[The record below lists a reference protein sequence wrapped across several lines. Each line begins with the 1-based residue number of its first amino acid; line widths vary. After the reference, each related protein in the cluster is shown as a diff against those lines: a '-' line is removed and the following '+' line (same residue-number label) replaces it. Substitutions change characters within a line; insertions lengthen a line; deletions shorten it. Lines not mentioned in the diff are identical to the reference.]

1 MRQFEDIRYEAGAV
15 MEHAEFVALV
25 PFPSRVPAPGRRT
38 GRAAWEGVAAS
49 LLLHL
54 VVGAAAIGAIS
65 TAPSVPP
72 PVIDLTLAGPGREAP
87 ATSAFTAA
95 EPAKDPGA
103 VPVPVPVPVPESPA
117 PPVAPPVTPPVAARS
132 DGIPPSNLSDLTARG
147 NAPGDG
153 IAGSFPAASP
163 PSVVPGARAGI
174 AEGGGPAGTGSPSGK
189 TGAVR
194 ASGDFAGI
202 RDGIQRRI
210 AYPAMARRMGW
221 EGKVV
226 VAFLLLPDGS
236 VRDIRVVQ
244 GSGHPVLDRGAVDA
258 VRNASPFPR
267 PSVKAEIVTPVV
279 YRLSAA
285 P

>member
-1 MRQFEDIRYEAGAV
+1 
-15 MEHAEFVALV
+15 MEHAEFVAPV
-25 PFPSRVPAPGRRT
+25 PFPSSVPAPRRGT

-54 VVGAAAIGAIS
+54 VVGAAAIGTIP
-65 TAPSVPP
+65 TAPKGPP
-72 PVIDLTLAGPGREAP
+72 PVIDLTLAGPGGEAP
-87 ATSAFTAA
+87 AASALTAA
-95 EPAKDPGA
+95 ETAKDPGTA
-103 VPVPVPVPVPESPA
+103 PVRESPA
-117 PPVAPPVTPPVAARS
+117 PPVAPTVATLPA
-132 DGIPPSNLSDLTARG
+132 GIPPSNLSDLAASIRATA
-147 NAPGDG
+147 AG
-153 IAGSFPAASP
+153 IAGSVPAASAYP
-163 PSVVPGARAGI
+163 ASPGPAAGSPRSAVPDAQAVTAEAGVPG
-174 AEGGGPAGTGSPSGK
+174 GTGSPSGK
-189 TGAVR
+189 TGVGR

-210 AYPAMARRMGW
+210 AYPAMAQRMGW

-267 PSVKAEIVTPVV
+267 PPAEAEIVTPVV

>member
-1 MRQFEDIRYEAGAV
+1 

-25 PFPSRVPAPGRRT
+25 PFPSSAPAPGRRT

-103 VPVPVPVPVPESPA
+103 VPVPESPA
-117 PPVAPPVTPPVAARS
+117 PPVAPPVTPPVAAPVAAHS
-132 DGIPPSNLSDLTARG
+132 DGIPPSNLSDPTAQG
-147 NAPGDG
+147 NAPADG
-153 IAGSFPAASP
+153 IAGPFPAASP
-163 PSVVPGARAGI
+163 PSAVPGARAGI
-174 AEGGGPAGTGSPSGK
+174 AEGGGPAGTESPSGK

-267 PSVKAEIVTPVV
+267 PPAEAKIVTPVV
-279 YRLSAA
+279 YRLSEA

>member
-1 MRQFEDIRYEAGAV
+1 
-15 MEHAEFVALV
+15 MEHAEFVSLV
-25 PFPSRVPAPGRRT
+25 PFPSSVPAPRRGT

-54 VVGAAAIGAIS
+54 FVGAAVIGAIS
-65 TAPSVPP
+65 TASTGPP
-72 PVIDLTLAGPGREAP
+72 PVIDLTLAGPGGEAP
-87 ATSAFTAA
+87 ATSAVTAA
-95 EPAKDPGA
+95 EAAKNPGTA
-103 VPVPVPVPVPESPA
+103 PVRESPA
-117 PPVAPPVTPPVAARS
+117 PPVAPPLATRTA
-132 DGIPPSNLSDLTARG
+132 GIPPSNLSDLAASIR
-147 NAPGDG
+147 APAAG

-163 PSVVPGARAGI
+163 PSAVPDAQTGTAEAGD
-174 AEGGGPAGTGSPSGK
+174 PAGTGSPSGK
-189 TGAVR
+189 TGAGR

-226 VAFLLLPDGS
+226 VAFLILPDGS

-267 PSVKAEIVTPVV
+267 PPAEAEIVTPVV
-279 YRLSAA
+279 YRLKAA

>member
-1 MRQFEDIRYEAGAV
+1 

-25 PFPSRVPAPGRRT
+25 PFPSSVPAPGRRT

-95 EPAKDPGA
+95 EPAKVSGT
-103 VPVPVPVPVPESPA
+103 VPVPVPLPVPVSVPIPLPESPA
-117 PPVAPPVTPPVAARS
+117 PPFTPPVAAVS
-132 DGIPPSNLSDLTARG
+132 GEPPPSNLSVLAARG
-147 NAPGDG
+147 NAPADG

-163 PSVVPGARAGI
+163 PFAVPGPLAGTVEV
-174 AEGGGPAGTGSPSGK
+174 ADPAGTGSPSGK

-194 ASGDFAGI
+194 ASGDFTGI

-210 AYPAMARRMGW
+210 AYPATARRMGW

-267 PSVKAEIVTPVV
+267 PPVEAEIVTPVV